1 MNGFIQ
7 ESVSKIADGFGSAIK
22 LLLFVFLVT
31 LAVIPV
37 NELFGTYGLAAF
49 LLLLFFTAVF
59 YIQRSHNHQLED
71 SQKAWCGMA
80 AGVLFW
86 QVTRYFPEIFD
97 LQFKIGLEIL
107 YWAGLAIVTF
117 LLWRKYLNTGFRF
130 FLLTILLNWIGWI
143 YMESLKISGEWPRML
158 SDLFSIL
165 HYAGIFGM
173 LFCIWWIVVRSH
185 NALERKYA
193 GMALYFNILLT
204 FLIF

>member
-31 LAVIPV
+31 LAVTPV

-49 LLLLFFTAVF
+49 LLLLLLTAVF
-59 YIQRSHNHQLED
+59 YIQRSHNHQLQD
-71 SQKAWCGMA
+71 SQRAWCGMA

-86 QVTRYFPEIFD
+86 QVTRYFPGILDFQIE
-97 LQFKIGLEIL
+97 IGLEIL
-107 YWAGLAIVTF
+107 FWLGLVLGTF
-117 LLWRKYLNTGFRF
+117 LLWKKFLNTGWRF
-130 FLLTILLNWIGWI
+130 FLLTFLLNWIGWI
-143 YMESLKISGEWPRML
+143 YMDSLRITGEWPAIL
-158 SDLFSIL
+158 SDLFSFF
-165 HYAGIFGM
+165 HFAGIFGM
-173 LFCIWWIVVRSH
+173 FFCIWWIIARSH

-193 GMALYFNILLT
+193 GLALYFNIVLA